1 MKTVS
6 FLIVFIAVMIF
17 SFVAEAGNARRPTYA
32 ADQTAIVDTDNGRS
46 ADVDSTYDA
55 LTVKTAGGDSMTYA
69 NADETVISTGCM
81 ISSISFLADT
91 AGEDVLI
98 YDGNGTGKVLKWR
111 IMNGLANSTKEISF
125 PGGLKFNDD
134 VYVDVDAG
142 DEVYICYTAE

>member
-1 MKTVS
+1 MRTVN
-6 FLIVFIAVMIF
+6 FLIVFVAVMIF
-17 SFVAEAGNARRPTYA
+17 SIVSEAGNARRPTYA
-32 ADQTAIVDTDNGRS
+32 ADQTAIVGIDNGRS
-46 ADVDSTYDA
+46 VDVDSTYDA
-55 LTVKTAGGDSMTYA
+55 LNVKTAGGDTMVYA

-81 ISSISFLADT
+81 ISSISFFADT

-98 YDGNGTGKVLKWR
+98 YDGNGDNKVLKWR
-111 IMNGLANSTKEISF
+111 IANGVANDTKCVPF

>member
-1 MKTVS
+1 MKTVN
-6 FLIVFIAVMIF
+6 FLIMFVFLLGVMSI
-17 SFVAEAGNARRPTYA
+17 SEAGNARRPTFA

-46 ADVDSTYDA
+46 ADVDSVYDA
-55 LTVKTAGGDSMTYA
+55 LTVKNAGGNTMIYA

-98 YDGNGTGKVLKWR
+98 YDGNGTSKVLKWR

-125 PGGLKFNDD
+125 PGGLKFEDD

-142 DEVYICYTAE
+142 DEVYICYTSE